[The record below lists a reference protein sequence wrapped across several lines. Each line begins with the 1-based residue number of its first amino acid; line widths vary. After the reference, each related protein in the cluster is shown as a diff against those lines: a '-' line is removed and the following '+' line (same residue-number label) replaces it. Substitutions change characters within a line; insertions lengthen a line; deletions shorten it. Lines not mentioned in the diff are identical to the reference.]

1 MKDIF
6 RFSSFYE
13 TVTDISTSLILKYCD
28 IIADGFPDTPEWLDW
43 RKSDNI
49 YIDII

>member
-13 TVTDISTSLILKYCD
+13 TVTDISTSLIFKYLKENHEK
-28 IIADGFPDTPEWLDW
+28 IENNLNTLM
-43 RKSDNI
+43 KNI
-49 YIDII
+49 N